1 MPIHHIF
8 HVSDIHI
15 RAGDSERSREEEYI
29 QVFENLFQRLRAF
42 PSLDESLIVVTGD
55 IFHDKHRIGPPG
67 IEMGVHLFQGLSSIA
82 PTVVIRG
89 NHDYRQDLPEEKDLI
104 SAIMKYKIPNLNYFN
119 ETGNYEIEN
128 IGFGI
133 VAIQDAL
140 LPNSTS
146 GTART
151 LPAFPPVRR
160 FAPEITHRVALFHGS
175 ITKARLQNGTLYESS
190 DGYPLDWFKEYDLV
204 LLGDIHLQQVNR
216 ATKLSSSE
224 SVTEQSTQLAT
235 YMTQKGTWAYPGSLL
250 QQDFGEPLL
259 GHGFLHW
266 DLENNYV
273 TEHHIH
279 NSHGTVKLQVDAQ
292 HALHLILQKELLPL
306 ETALSKPW
314 FPQRIHVRVLGK
326 GIKCNALLLDE
337 IRRTLQDNG
346 KVVLSISECY
356 PPSVKSM
363 GPRNEVVTTEQTE
376 GSPYD
381 IATLNNPE
389 TWTQFILE
397 NCKEP
402 LVQENQSWT
411 TWMSKPD
418 TILIPPQGIPE
429 ALLSNIQDENDKVFK
444 FVEGFLKGQ
453 EQQAKGSFQGTVTL
467 KQVEWSWMFNYG
479 PTNHYNFTEC
489 ENKLTVLNAKNGCGK
504 SNFFEIICYALFGE
518 GFPSRDNT
526 NYSTAIMNNQIP
538 PNEYASTCIIFTIN
552 GKDYSIERIFGIK
565 EGQGHT
571 VAYKKGSPFLRS
583 LPDYEIILQKTTKEI
598 GKWLEGTIGDK
609 NTFLAS
615 CMLTQDGD
623 ANFFAMEKSVQK
635 KLIDN
640 VFSLNSIQKLELLLK
655 DAYRAHGS
663 ISKILNAYL
672 VGKKDIKKS
681 GTGSKEA
688 LQEQLEGLEGSLLE
702 LEGNLTS
709 VHRAWSHLSPQTFQK
724 DKAAY
729 QAELALAPDDG
740 EERVAYDMDYLKGIR
755 AVLMSKV
762 NPGATKALK
771 PTGPVI
777 VEEGLPKQIEKWSA
791 ELYAT
796 EFEGLE
802 GPGDESLKT
811 VAACRS
817 VLDEKRIWQEGWNRM
832 KGYPFAQ
839 EDAKGLLLAAE
850 EEAKTFRGTRVA
862 PWSFRDL
869 PLFRGQLESL
879 LETSDYKKAIAD
891 LETHEQEYPKVERAW
906 KTCIEDH
913 SRYSALVKEYETFP
927 FNPACSACKAQPW
940 KMALE
945 DAKQQ
950 KVLLAE
956 ERKRLKPLMD
966 AYDEQFSGLE
976 EIQTLLKGQREGLAL
991 RLSLE
996 ERIENVES
1004 VNKWKILHENLER
1017 LRLACQFQEEATL
1030 WSTKEKGA
1038 LLRLRTLLREMI
1050 ETGSQWLKWYQW
1062 QTKERLQ
1069 EVEASIQRVTLHQK
1083 RKTLLDIIGAFE
1095 PWTREQQLL
1104 EERQELQLRV
1114 GRVREELQRLEAAD
1128 SESVRD
1134 ALTVVDVRRELLGHL
1149 SVAFKGYREWLYTKK
1164 LGPLLQEAV
1173 SGLLKHVCESRPLFL
1188 EPEWLPAIDT
1198 FSWFLRD
1205 GASRTIIEKASGFQR
1220 FITGMAMRIAMSH
1233 LGICKIAYENLIID
1247 EGFTACDTE
1256 NLEKV
1261 PAFLKRLLSDGLYKG
1276 VMLAT
1281 HLEDLKVCGDK
1292 QVSIERDVIRGVARL
1307 TFGTYLNVVPVKE
1320 PKKTKKVISVAA

>member
-29 QVFENLFQRLRAF
+29 QVFENLFQRLRSF

-104 SAIMKYKIPNLNYFN
+104 TAIMKYNIPNLHYFN

-128 IGFGI
+128 IGIGL

-146 GTART
+146 GIVRT

-160 FAPEITHRVALFHGS
+160 FSPEITHRVALFHGS

-216 ATKLSSSE
+216 ATKLSFSGSI
-224 SVTEQSTQLAT
+224 TGPATQLTT

-250 QQDFGEPLL
+250 QQDFGEPML

-279 NSHGTVKLQVDAQ
+279 NPYGIVKLQVSAENT
-292 HALHLILQKELLPL
+292 LHLILQKELLPL
-306 ETALSKPW
+306 EQALVKAW
-314 FPQRIHVRVLGK
+314 FPTTFHVRVMGK

-356 PPSVKSM
+356 PPSVKAM
-363 GPRNEVVTTEQTE
+363 GPRNEVVVAEGQTE
-376 GSPYD
+376 DSTYD

-389 TWTQFILE
+389 TWTQYILE

-402 LVQENQSWT
+402 VVQENQIWA
-411 TWMSKPD
+411 TWLLKPD
-418 TILIPPQGIPE
+418 TILVPNQGVPE
-429 ALLSNIQDENDKVFK
+429 ALLPSIQVQNDKLYK
-444 FVEGFLKGQ
+444 FVDAFLKEQ
-453 EQQAKGSFQGTVTL
+453 EHQAKGAVQATVTL
-467 KQVEWSWMFNYG
+467 KQLEWSWLFNYG
-479 PTNHYNFTEC
+479 PNNYYNFTDC

-504 SNFFEIICYALFGE
+504 SNFFEVICYALFGK

-526 NYSTAIMNNQIP
+526 NYSTAIINNQIP
-538 PNEYASTCIIFTIN
+538 PEEQASTRIIFTMN
-552 GKDYSIERIFGIK
+552 GKDYCVERIFRVI

-571 VAYKKGSPFLRS
+571 IAYKKGSLFLRS
-583 LPDYEIILQKTTKEI
+583 LPDYEIVKEGARAVKEWLDGSI
-598 GKWLEGTIGDK
+598 GNED
-609 NTFLAS
+609 TFLAS

-623 ANFFAMEKSVQK
+623 ANFFAMEKSAQK

-640 VFSLNSIQKLELLLK
+640 VFSLNAVQKLELLLK
-655 DAYRAHGS
+655 DACRAHGS
-663 ISKILNAYL
+663 VSENLQAYL
-672 VGKKDIKKS
+672 AGRKESKKS
-681 GTGSKEA
+681 GSGSKEL
-688 LQEQLEGLEGSLLE
+688 LQEQLEGLEGELLG
-702 LEGNLTS
+702 LEGGIAEA
-709 VHRAWSHLSPQTFQK
+709 HKGWSHLSPRTFLK
-724 DKAAY
+724 ERGAY
-729 QAELALAPDDG
+729 ELELAQNPDDG
-740 EERVAYDMDYLKGIR
+740 EERVVYDIEYLKGLR
-755 AVLMSKV
+755 AVLMSKAV
-762 NPGATKALK
+762 PTASVAVK
-771 PTGPVI
+771 PSGPSVP
-777 VEEGLPKQIEKWSA
+777 EEGLLKQISQWSA
-791 ELYAT
+791 EMGAT
-796 EFEGLE
+796 VFEGLE

-811 VAACRS
+811 VEACRS
-817 VLDEKRIWQEGWNRM
+817 VLDSKRIWQEGWNRV
-832 KGYPFAQ
+832 KGFPFALGGDLASV
-839 EDAKGLLLAAE
+839 EAELDAFQG
-850 EEAKTFRGTRVA
+850 AKSSTD
-862 PWSFRDL
+862 SFKDL
-869 PLFRGQLESL
+869 PRFRGQLESL
-879 LETSDYKKAIAD
+879 LDLSEYKAKIAV
-891 LETHEQEYPKVERAW
+891 LEKHEQDYPATEDAW
-906 KTCIEDH
+906 KTCVRDLG
-913 SRYSALVKEYETFP
+913 RYTALIKEYDTFP
-927 FNPACSACKAQPW
+927 FNPTCDACKAQPW
-940 KMALE
+940 KMALD
-945 DAKQQ
+945 DARDQ
-950 KVLLAE
+950 KGKLTE

-976 EIQTLLKGQREGLAL
+976 EIQTLLKAQRDGLKQ

-996 ERIENVES
+996 ERIETVLS
-1004 VNKWKILHENLER
+1004 VQTWARLQETVER
-1017 LRLACQFQEEATL
+1017 LRLSGQYREESEAWAL
-1030 WSTKEKGA
+1030 KEKGA
-1038 LLRLRTLLREMI
+1038 LLRLRALLRERV
-1050 ETGSQWLKWYQW
+1050 ETGTQWLRWYQW
-1062 QTKERLQ
+1062 HTNERLQ
-1069 EVEASIQRVTLHQK
+1069 EVENSIQKAELWAK
-1083 RKTLLDIIGAFE
+1083 RKTLLEVLGAFDS
-1095 PWTREQQLL
+1095 WLL
-1104 EERQELQLRV
+1104 EQRLVQERQELQLRV
-1114 GRVREELQRLEAAD
+1114 GRVQEELVRLEAAD
-1128 SESVRD
+1128 SEAVRD
-1134 ALTVVDVRRELLGHL
+1134 ALTIVDVRRELLAHL

-1173 SGLLKHVCESRPLFL
+1173 SGLLKHVCEARPLFL

-1233 LGICKIAYENLIID
+1233 LGICKVAYENLIID

-1261 PAFLKRLLSDGLYKG
+1261 PAFLKKLLSDGLYKG

-1292 QVSIERDVIRGVARL
+1292 QVAIQRDPVRGMARL
-1307 TFGTYLNVVPVKE
+1307 AMGTYLNVVPVKE
-1320 PKKTKKVISVAA
+1320 PKKTKRVAKESV